1 MVTVTGKGPYPT
13 YTDTFSY
20 MCDLMNFCSVMF
32 NTDVPILKCGLM
44 SSLEPAVTCS
54 AEKWGFN
61 SRPYEGEPMVNKPS
75 IRPYFRGGY
84 VRGGRLTSHEYC
96 RCIFMVYIHIA
107 ISIMWTDIAVIMSIW
122 IMMIFLCLVGL
133 NQVVLTLLFSGWGV
147 IVKQRGIL

>member
-1 MVTVTGKGPYPT
+1 
-13 YTDTFSY
+13 
-20 MCDLMNFCSVMF
+20 MCNLMNFCSVTF
-32 NTDVPILKCGLM
+32 NTDVPILKCRLM

-54 AEKWGFN
+54 AQKWGFN

-96 RCIFMVYIHIA
+96 RCIFIA

-122 IMMIFLCLVGL
+122 IMMCSLFSK
-133 NQVVLTLLFSGWGV
+133 VVLNLLFSGRGV
-147 IVKQRGIL
+147 MVKQLCSVGGSRHETTGPGFVPMILTDMHGLSSLK